1 MNQAGTIW
9 ALASGSGAAGV
20 AVIRVSG
27 PQARACVEALAGRVP
42 APRRAAVRTLRA
54 ADKSAIDQGLVLWF
68 PGPASFTGEDCAEFQ
83 VHGGPAIVTA
93 VGEAL
98 SCIPG
103 VRLAEPGAFTRRAF
117 ENGKLDLTQAEAI
130 ADLVA
135 AETESQRKQALRQL
149 EGELGALYGR
159 WREALVT
166 ALAWL
171 DAEIDFPDEA
181 LPGGLAARAY
191 ETLEPLARDMAAH
204 LEDGR
209 VGERVREGFRV
220 AILGEVNAGKSSLL
234 NALAGT
240 DAAIVSDLPGTTRD
254 VVEVRLVL
262 GGHVVWVADTAG
274 LRDTS
279 DAIETEGIRR
289 ALARAEAAD
298 LVIRA
303 VPAGAEPH
311 AVRPGE
317 LLVRTKADLAVAAA
331 SDSRDGLWVSAVTG
345 SGLDELKAVITARA
359 AAGASEA
366 APLTRRRH
374 RVGVEQALAEVRRA
388 VSSIGTPELA
398 AESVRAAG
406 DALGRIVGR
415 IGVEEVLD
423 RVFAEFC
430 IGK

>member
-1 MNQAGTIW
+1 MNLGGTIW

-27 PQARACVEALAGRVP
+27 PAAAACMTSLCGSLP
-42 APRRAAVRTLRA
+42 LPRRAVLRKLRA
-54 ADKSAIDQGLVLWF
+54 VDGGHIDHGLVLWF
-68 PGPASFTGEDCAEFQ
+68 PGPASFTGEDCAEFH
-83 VHGGPAIVTA
+83 VHGGPAIVAAIAGALDA
-93 VGEAL
+93 V
-98 SCIPG
+98 PG

-135 AETESQRKQALRQL
+135 AETEGQRKQALRQL

-159 WREALVT
+159 WREGLVT
-166 ALAWL
+166 ALSWL

-181 LPGGLAARAY
+181 LPGGLADRARDS
-191 ETLEPLARDMAAH
+191 LEPLAREMAAH
-204 LEDGR
+204 LADDR
-209 VGERVREGFRV
+209 KGERVREGYRV
-220 AILGEVNAGKSSLL
+220 AIVGPVNAGKSSLL

-240 DAAIVSDLPGTTRD
+240 DAAIVSDQPGTTRD

-262 GGHVVWVADTAG
+262 GGQIVWIADTAG
-274 LRDTS
+274 LRETV
-279 DAIETEGIRR
+279 DAVESEGIRR
-289 ALARAEAAD
+289 ALARAQAAD
-298 LVIRA
+298 LVIRVAPADGSPPVGAAGEIA
-303 VPAGAEPH
+303 VI
-311 AVRPGE
+311 
-317 LLVRTKADLAVAAA
+317 TKADL
-331 SDSRDGLWVSAVTG
+331 RPTG
-345 SGLDELKAVITARA
+345 SGFGVSTVTGEGIDALRAAIAERA
-359 AAGASEA
+359 AAGSAEA

-374 RVGVEQALAEVRRA
+374 REGVEQALADVRMA
-388 VSSIGTPELA
+388 LDMIATPELA

-423 RVFAEFC
+423 RVFSEFC

>member
-1 MNQAGTIW
+1 MSSADTIW
-9 ALASGSGAAGV
+9 ALASGAGAAGV

-27 PQARACVEALAGRVP
+27 PQARACVAALAGRVP
-42 APRRAAVRTLRA
+42 APRRAMLRTLRGP
-54 ADKSAIDQGLVLWF
+54 DGSPIDQALVLWF
-68 PGPASFTGEDCAEFQ
+68 PGPGSFTGEDCAEFH
-83 VHGGPAIVTA
+83 VHGGSAIVAA
-93 VGEAL
+93 VGSAL
-98 SCIPG
+98 AAVPG

-117 ENGKLDLTQAEAI
+117 EHGKLDLTQAEAI

-135 AETESQRKQALRQL
+135 AETEAQRRQAFRQL

-166 ALAWL
+166 ALSWL

-181 LPGGLAARAY
+181 LPGGLAARARDA
-191 ETLEPLARDMAAH
+191 LAPLAVEMASH

-209 VGERVREGFRV
+209 AGERVRDGYRV
-220 AILGEVNAGKSSLL
+220 AIIGPVNAGKSSLL

-240 DAAIVSDLPGTTRD
+240 DAAIVSEQPGTTRD

-262 GGHVVWVADTAG
+262 SGQVVWIADTAG
-274 LRDTS
+274 LRETA

-289 ALARAEAAD
+289 ALARAVAAD

-303 VPAGAEPH
+303 APADSLQPEAAPDEM
-311 AVRPGE
+311 
-317 LLVRTKADLAVAAA
+317 LVITKADLDPSGSRGHGLRVSVRTGEGVDALRSMIGERASVGAA
-331 SDSRDGLWVSAVTG
+331 
-345 SGLDELKAVITARA
+345 
-359 AAGASEA
+359 EA

-374 RVGVEQALAEVRRA
+374 REGVEQALADVQA
-388 VSSIGTPELA
+388 ALAALDVPELA

>member
-1 MNQAGTIW
+1 MNQRGTIW

-27 PQARACVEALAGRVP
+27 PQARACVEALAGDVP
-42 APRRAAVRTLRA
+42 APRVATLRTLRGM
-54 ADKSAIDQGLVLWF
+54 DKTKLDKGLVLWF
-68 PGPASFTGEDCAEFQ
+68 PGPGSFTGEDCAEFH
-83 VHGGPAIVTA
+83 VHGGPAIVA
-93 VGEAL
+93 AIGAAL
-98 SCIPG
+98 ASVPG
-103 VRLAEPGAFTRRAF
+103 VGLAEPGAFTRRAF

-149 EGELGALYGR
+149 EGELGGLYAR

-166 ALAWL
+166 ALSWL

-181 LPGGLAARAY
+181 LPGGLAARARDA
-191 ETLEPLARDMAAH
+191 LEPLAVEMAAH

-220 AILGEVNAGKSSLL
+220 AILGEVNAGKSALL

-262 GGHVVWVADTAG
+262 GGQVVWIADTAG
-274 LRDTS
+274 LRETS
-279 DAIETEGIRR
+279 DVIESEGIRR
-289 ALARAEAAD
+289 ALARADAAD

-303 VPAGAEPH
+303 VPAGAT
-311 AVRPGE
+311 VSGTGPGE
-317 LLVRTKADLAVAAA
+317 VLVRTKADLVKPGTG
-331 SDSRDGLWVSAVTG
+331 DEPWLRVSAVTG
-345 SGLDELKAVITARA
+345 EGVAELRARLGAVA

-374 RVGVEQALAEVRRA
+374 REGVEQALADVRMA
-388 VSSIGTPELA
+388 LVAIDTPELA

-423 RVFAEFC
+423 RVFSEFC